1 MMRQVVRDELRGGG
15 VDFGAVVE
23 VGVPVAAT
31 LRGEVHEVP
40 DWSEQVDAAL
50 RDVGGHSRMRG
61 IEVAQGAVGV
71 AGENRN
77 RGVLTSFAVFAAK
90 VVLEGAVSGA
100 DEAQLIPAS
109 YASVGSQSG
118 EIGGGND
125 REVKILSEVV
135 SDAVGGVDPGGAH
148 GARFGLPLSVHKVID
163 D

>member
-1 MMRQVVRDELRGGG
+1 M
-15 VDFGAVVE
+15 DFGAVVE
-23 VGVPVAAT
+23 VGVPVSAT

-50 RDVGGHSRMRG
+50 LDLGGHPGMRG

-77 RGVLTSFAVFAAK
+77 GGVLASFAVFAAE
-90 VVLEGAVSGA
+90 VVLECAVSGA
-100 DEAQLIPAS
+100 QEAQLVPAS
-109 YASVGSQSG
+109 GASVGAQSG
-118 EIGGGND
+118 EIGGGD
-125 REVKILSEVV
+125 DGEVEILSEVM
-135 SDAVGGVDPGGAH
+135 SDTVGGVEPGGAH